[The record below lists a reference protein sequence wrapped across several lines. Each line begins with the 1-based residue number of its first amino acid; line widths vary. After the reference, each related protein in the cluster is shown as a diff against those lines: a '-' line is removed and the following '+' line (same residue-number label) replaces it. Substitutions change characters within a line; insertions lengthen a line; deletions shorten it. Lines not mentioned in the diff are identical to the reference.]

1 MKRLWLGFS
10 LLLINLI
17 LSTASG
23 AFAQSPLN
31 GAEQPTVVVKA
42 VAPKSYP
49 PIAMAARAGGRVIIR
64 VTINPKGEVTA
75 TKLVSG
81 HVLLDA
87 VSQRA
92 ARKWLFAAAEK
103 KDADRFVELEFI
115 YTVASK
121 EEDAS
126 VFFKP
131 PYTVEIIRTLP
142 EINTTNN

>member
-17 LSTASG
+17 LSTAPG

-31 GAEQPTVVVKA
+31 GAEKPAVLKA

-75 TKLVSG
+75 TQLVSG
-81 HVLLDA
+81 HALLDA
-87 VSQRA
+87 VSQEA
-92 ARKWLFAAAEK
+92 ARKWLFDAEK
-103 KDADRFVELEFI
+103 KDADRFVDLEFI

-131 PYTVEIIRTLP
+131 PYTVEIVRLLP
-142 EINTTNN
+142 EINTTNY